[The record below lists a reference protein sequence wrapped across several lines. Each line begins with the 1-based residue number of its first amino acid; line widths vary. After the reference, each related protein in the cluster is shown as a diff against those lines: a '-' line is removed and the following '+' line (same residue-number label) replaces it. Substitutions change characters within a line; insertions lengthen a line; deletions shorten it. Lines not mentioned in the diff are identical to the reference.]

1 MRYSIITLV
10 FFPTYIVFEIPATL
24 LTRWIS
30 PRLFLSSVVMTWA
43 VILIGTGTWYTRYEM
58 HKRCSMW
65 YFIASTFTSCGGI
78 LTHGLMQMHGTAG
91 RAGWRWVSTAAI
103 GLAGSVLLFG
113 FPESKKRYRHFL
125 SDAKMSFVLARN
137 NLDRN
142 DADITPFDLWEF
154 LSHTFDLKLWLF
166 GLIYCFTLIVGY
178 SFAHFLL
185 IILLHKLEF
194 SLAAAQCLVAPPY
207 FLGG

>member
-1 MRYSIITLV
+1 
-10 FFPTYIVFEIPATL
+10 
-24 LTRWIS
+24 
-30 PRLFLSSVVMTWA
+30 
-43 VILIGTGTWYTRYEM
+43 M